1 MENTIEVLKY
11 LFKKYPNPSELSK
24 ARVVKMIYLADWKS
38 AITQDKQLTNI
49 KWIYN
54 HYGPYVDDIIN
65 LLKQDDDFE
74 IKSDLNYYNKPRE
87 IIILK
92 GKVNVKL
99 NKSTTEILDFVI
111 DKTSRLNWD
120 DFIKL
125 VYSTYPIIQ
134 EKKLNQLDLLKLAKE
149 YKNVLQQGI

>member
-1 MENTIEVLKY
+1 MENTIEILKY

-38 AITQDKQLTNI
+38 AIIQDKQLTNI

-65 LLKQDDDFE
+65 ILKQDDDFE

-92 GKVNVKL
+92 NKVNAKL
-99 NKSTTEILDFVI
+99 DKSTTEILDFVI
-111 DKTSRLNWD
+111 DKTSRLYWD